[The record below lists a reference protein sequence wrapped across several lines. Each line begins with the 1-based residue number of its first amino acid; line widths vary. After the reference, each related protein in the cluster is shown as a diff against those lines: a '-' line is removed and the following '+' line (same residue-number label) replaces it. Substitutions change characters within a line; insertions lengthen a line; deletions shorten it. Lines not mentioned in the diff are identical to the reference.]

1 MSSAWDYEANA
12 CSKDDKFGAKFEGCE
27 VAMGAPTIGERRLF
41 VNSEHC
47 LNLKNKPS
55 NHEKRLSNLDQNLVK
70 DSNAHQIL
78 LSDRAT
84 ACFLF
89 SDDSKF
95 LAFSEWTADK
105 MQIVKILRL
114 ADMSIKTDNKR
125 KRVVEFLSF
134 DDGLLEILD
143 SPIFMP
149 KNYTL
154 DIRTLF
160 DLINLKNSFHIYICK
175 I

>member
-12 CSKDDKFGAKFEGCE
+12 CSSDGKFSAKFEGCE
-27 VAMGAPTIGERRLF
+27 VAMGAPTLGELRLF
-41 VNSEHC
+41 INSEHC
-47 LNLKNKPS
+47 LNLKNEPS
-55 NHEKRLSNLDQNLVK
+55 NHAKTSLMDKNLVK
-70 DSNAHQIL
+70 DDIADQIL
-78 LSDRAT
+78 LSERAT

-89 SDDSKF
+89 SEDSKF

-105 MQIVKILRL
+105 MQIVKVVRL
-114 ADMSIKTDNKR
+114 ADMSIKTDNNR

-160 DLINLKNSFHIYICK
+160 DDK

>member
-1 MSSAWDYEANA
+1 MNSAWDYEANA
-12 CSKDDKFGAKFEGCE
+12 CSKDGKFSAKFEGYE
-27 VAMGAPTIGERRLF
+27 VAMGAPTLGELRLF
-41 VNSEHC
+41 INSKHC
-47 LNLKNKPS
+47 LNLKNELS
-55 NHEKRLSNLDQNLVK
+55 NHEKTSSVDQNLAK
-70 DSNAHQIL
+70 YGSADQIL
-78 LSDRAT
+78 LSERET

-105 MQIVKILRL
+105 MQVIKVVRL
-114 ADMSIKTDNKR
+114 ADMSIKTDNNR

-154 DIRTLF
+154 DIRTFF
-160 DLINLKNSFHIYICK
+160 DDK

>member
-1 MSSAWDYEANA
+1 MSSAWDYKANA
-12 CSKDDKFGAKFEGCE
+12 CSSDGKFSAKFEGCE
-27 VAMGAPTIGERRLF
+27 VAMGAPTLGELRLF
-41 VNSEHC
+41 VNSKHY
-47 LNLKNKPS
+47 LNLKNELS
-55 NHEKRLSNLDQNLVK
+55 NHAKTLLNLDQNLAK
-70 DSNAHQIL
+70 DGSTHQIL
-78 LSDRAT
+78 LSERAT

-89 SDDSKF
+89 SEDSKF

-105 MQIVKILRL
+105 MQIVKVVRL
-114 ADMSIKTDNKR
+114 ADMSIKTDNRR

-134 DDGLLEILD
+134 DDGKLEILD

-160 DLINLKNSFHIYICK
+160 NDK

>member
-1 MSSAWDYEANA
+1 MSLAWDYEANA
-12 CSKDDKFGAKFEGCE
+12 CSSDGNFSAKFEGCE
-27 VAMGAPTIGERRLF
+27 VAMGAPTLGELRLF
-41 VNSEHC
+41 INSEHC
-47 LNLKNKPS
+47 LNLKNEPS
-55 NHEKRLSNLDQNLVK
+55 NHAKTSLMDKNLVK
-70 DSNAHQIL
+70 DDIADQIL
-78 LSDRAT
+78 LSERAT

-89 SDDSKF
+89 SEDSKF

-105 MQIVKILRL
+105 MQIVKVVRL
-114 ADMSIKTDNKR
+114 ADMSIKTDNNR

-160 DLINLKNSFHIYICK
+160 DDK

>member
-12 CSKDDKFGAKFEGCE
+12 CSSDGKFSAKFEGCE
-27 VAMGAPTIGERRLF
+27 VAMGAPTIGELRLF
-41 VNSEHC
+41 VNSEHY
-47 LNLKNKPS
+47 LNLKNELS
-55 NHEKRLSNLDQNLVK
+55 NHAKTSSVDQNLVK
-70 DSNAHQIL
+70 DDDTLQIL
-78 LSDRAT
+78 LSERAT

-89 SDDSKF
+89 SEDSKF

-105 MQIVKILRL
+105 MQIIKVVRL
-114 ADMSIKTDNKR
+114 TDMSIKTAGKP

-134 DDGLLEILD
+134 DDGVLEILD

-154 DIRTLF
+154 DIHTLF
-160 DLINLKNSFHIYICK
+160 DDK

>member
-1 MSSAWDYEANA
+1 
-12 CSKDDKFGAKFEGCE
+12 
-27 VAMGAPTIGERRLF
+27 MGAPTIGELRLF
-41 VNSEHC
+41 INGEHY
-47 LNLKNKPS
+47 LNLKNELL
-55 NHEKRLSNLDQNLVK
+55 NHAKRLSNLDQNLVK
-70 DSNAHQIL
+70 DGSTHQIL
-78 LSDRAT
+78 LSERAA

-89 SDDSKF
+89 SKDSRF

-114 ADMSIKTDNKR
+114 ADMSIKTAGKP

-134 DDGLLEILD
+134 DDGVLKILD

-160 DLINLKNSFHIYICK
+160 DDK

>member
-1 MSSAWDYEANA
+1 MSSAWDYKANA
-12 CSKDDKFGAKFEGCE
+12 CSSDGKKFSAKFEGCE
-27 VAMGAPTIGERRLF
+27 VAMGAPTIGELRLF
-41 VNSEHC
+41 INGEHY
-47 LNLKNKPS
+47 LNLKNELL
-55 NHEKRLSNLDQNLVK
+55 NHAKRLSNLDQNLVK
-70 DSNAHQIL
+70 DGSTHQIL
-78 LSDRAT
+78 LSERAA

-89 SDDSKF
+89 SKDSRF

-114 ADMSIKTDNKR
+114 ADMSIKTAGKP

-160 DLINLKNSFHIYICK
+160 DDK

>member
-12 CSKDDKFGAKFEGCE
+12 CSNDDKFSAKFVGCE
-27 VAMGAPTIGERRLF
+27 VAMGAPTIGELRLF
-41 VNSEHC
+41 INGEHY
-47 LNLKNKPS
+47 LNLKNELL
-55 NHEKRLSNLDQNLVK
+55 NHAKRLSNLDQNLVK
-70 DSNAHQIL
+70 DGSTHKIL
-78 LSDRAT
+78 LSERAT

-89 SDDSKF
+89 SKDSKF
-95 LAFSEWTADK
+95 LAFSEWSADK
-105 MQIVKILRL
+105 MQIIKVVRL

-125 KRVVEFLSF
+125 KRVVEFISF
-134 DDGLLEILD
+134 DDGVLEILD

-149 KNYTL
+149 KNFTL

-160 DLINLKNSFHIYICK
+160 DDK

>member
-12 CSKDDKFGAKFEGCE
+12 CSSDGKFSAKFEGCE
-27 VAMGAPTIGERRLF
+27 VAMGAPTIGELRLF
-41 VNSEHC
+41 VNQD
-47 LNLKNKPS
+47 LNLQNNFSNQKEGPS
-55 NHEKRLSNLDQNLVK
+55 NLVK
-70 DSNAHQIL
+70 ADNTNQIL

-89 SDDSKF
+89 SGDSKF

-114 ADMSIKTDNKR
+114 ADMSIKTAGKP

-134 DDGLLEILD
+134 DDGVLKILD

-149 KNYTL
+149 KNFTL

-160 DLINLKNSFHIYICK
+160 DDK

>member
-12 CSKDDKFGAKFEGCE
+12 CSNDGKFSAKFEGCE
-27 VAMGAPTIGERRLF
+27 VAMGAPTIGELRLF
-41 VNSEHC
+41 INSEHC
-47 LNLKNKPS
+47 LNLKNEPS
-55 NHEKRLSNLDQNLVK
+55 NHEKTLSNLDQNLVK
-70 DSNAHQIL
+70 DDDSLQIL
-78 LSDRAT
+78 LNERAT

-89 SDDSKF
+89 SEDSKF
-95 LAFSEWTADK
+95 LAFSEWTSDK
-105 MQIVKILRL
+105 MQIIKVVRL
-114 ADMSIKTDNKR
+114 TDMSIKTDNRR
-125 KRVVEFLSF
+125 KRVVEFISF
-134 DDGLLEILD
+134 DDGILEILD

-160 DLINLKNSFHIYICK
+160 DDK

>member
-12 CSKDDKFGAKFEGCE
+12 CSGDGKFSAKFEGCE
-27 VAMGAPTIGERRLF
+27 VAMGAPTLGELRLF
-41 VNSEHC
+41 INGEHY
-47 LNLKNKPS
+47 LNLKNELL
-55 NHEKRLSNLDQNLVK
+55 NHAKTLPNLDQNLVK
-70 DSNAHQIL
+70 DGSTHQIL
-78 LSDRAT
+78 LSERAT

-89 SDDSKF
+89 SGDSKF

-105 MQIVKILRL
+105 MQIIKVVRL
-114 ADMSIKTDNKR
+114 ADMSIKTTGKP

-134 DDGLLEILD
+134 NDGVLEILD

-160 DLINLKNSFHIYICK
+160 DDK

>member
-1 MSSAWDYEANA
+1 MSLAWDYEANA
-12 CSKDDKFGAKFEGCE
+12 CSKDGKFSAKFEGCE
-27 VAMGAPTIGERRLF
+27 VTMGAPTLGELRLF
-41 VNSEHC
+41 INSEHC
-47 LNLKNKPS
+47 LNLKNEPS
-55 NHEKRLSNLDQNLVK
+55 NHAKRLSNLDQNLVK
-70 DSNAHQIL
+70 DDDVLQIL
-78 LSDRAT
+78 LSERAT

-105 MQIVKILRL
+105 MQIVKVVHL
-114 ADMSIKTDNKR
+114 ADMSIKTDNRR

-149 KNYTL
+149 KNFTL
-154 DIRTLF
+154 DIHTLF
-160 DLINLKNSFHIYICK
+160 DDK

>member
-12 CSKDDKFGAKFEGCE
+12 CSSDGKFSAKFEGCE
-27 VAMGAPTIGERRLF
+27 VAMGAPTLGELRLF
-41 VNSEHC
+41 VNSEHFV
-47 LNLKNKPS
+47 NLKNKPS
-55 NHEKRLSNLDQNLVK
+55 NHTKRLSNLDQNLAK
-70 DSNAHQIL
+70 YGRTDQIL
-78 LSDRAT
+78 LSERAT

-134 DDGLLEILD
+134 DDDLLEILD

-154 DIRTLF
+154 DIHTLF
-160 DLINLKNSFHIYICK
+160 NDK

>member
-12 CSKDDKFGAKFEGCE
+12 CSSDGKFSAKFEGCE
-27 VAMGAPTIGERRLF
+27 VAMGAPTLGELRLF
-41 VNSEHC
+41 INSKHYI
-47 LNLKNKPS
+47 NLKNEHS
-55 NHEKRLSNLDQNLVK
+55 NHAKRLSNLDQNLVK
-70 DSNAHQIL
+70 DGIL
-78 LSDRAT
+78 LSERAT

-105 MQIVKILRL
+105 MQIIKVVRL
-114 ADMSIKTDNKR
+114 ADMSIKTAGKP

-160 DLINLKNSFHIYICK
+160 DDK

>member
-12 CSKDDKFGAKFEGCE
+12 CSSDGKFSAKFEGCE
-27 VAMGAPTIGERRLF
+27 VAMGAPTLGELRLF
-41 VNSEHC
+41 INSKHY
-47 LNLKNKPS
+47 LNLKNELS
-55 NHEKRLSNLDQNLVK
+55 NHAKTLSNLDQNLVK
-70 DSNAHQIL
+70 DDDALQIL
-78 LSDRAT
+78 LSERAT

-89 SDDSKF
+89 SDNSKF

-105 MQIVKILRL
+105 MQIVKVVRL
-114 ADMSIKTDNKR
+114 ADMSIKTDNRR

-160 DLINLKNSFHIYICK
+160 NDK

>member
-1 MSSAWDYEANA
+1 MRSAWDYEANA
-12 CSKDDKFGAKFEGCE
+12 CSSDGKFSAKFEGCE
-27 VAMGAPTIGERRLF
+27 VAMGAPTLGELRLF
-41 VNSEHC
+41 INSKHYI
-47 LNLKNKPS
+47 NLKNELS

-70 DSNAHQIL
+70 DDDALQIL
-78 LSDRAT
+78 LSERAT

-89 SDDSKF
+89 SEDSKF

-105 MQIVKILRL
+105 MQIVKVVRL
-114 ADMSIKTDNKR
+114 ADMSIKTAGKP

-134 DDGLLEILD
+134 DDDLLKILD

-154 DIRTLF
+154 DIHTLF
-160 DLINLKNSFHIYICK
+160 EDK

>member
-1 MSSAWDYEANA
+1 MSSAWNYEANA
-12 CSKDDKFGAKFEGCE
+12 CSSDGKFSAKFEGCE
-27 VAMGAPTIGERRLF
+27 VAMGAPTIGELRLF
-41 VNSEHC
+41 INSEHC
-47 LNLKNKPS
+47 LNLKNELL
-55 NHEKRLSNLDQNLVK
+55 NHEKTSSVDQNLAK
-70 DSNAHQIL
+70 YGSADQIL
-78 LSDRAT
+78 LSERAT

-89 SDDSKF
+89 SKDSKF
-95 LAFSEWTADK
+95 LAFSEWTSDK
-105 MQIVKILRL
+105 MQIVKVVHL
-114 ADMSIKTDNKR
+114 ADMSIKTDNRR

-134 DDGLLEILD
+134 DDGVLEILD

-160 DLINLKNSFHIYICK
+160 DDK

>member
-1 MSSAWDYEANA
+1 MSLAWDYEANA
-12 CSKDDKFGAKFEGCE
+12 CSKDGKFSAKFEGYE
-27 VAMGAPTIGERRLF
+27 VAMGAPTLGELRLF
-41 VNSEHC
+41 INGKHY
-47 LNLKNKPS
+47 LNLKNELS
-55 NHEKRLSNLDQNLVK
+55 NHAKISSVNQNLVK
-70 DSNAHQIL
+70 DGSTHQIL
-78 LSDRAT
+78 LSERAT

-89 SDDSKF
+89 SEDSKF

-105 MQIVKILRL
+105 IQIVKVVRL
-114 ADMSIKTDNKR
+114 ADMSIKTDNRR

-134 DDGLLEILD
+134 DDGILEILD

-160 DLINLKNSFHIYICK
+160 DDK

>member
-1 MSSAWDYEANA
+1 MNSAWDYEANA
-12 CSKDDKFGAKFEGCE
+12 CSGDGKFSAKFEGCE
-27 VAMGAPTIGERRLF
+27 VAMGAPTLGELRLF
-41 VNSEHC
+41 INGEHYI
-47 LNLKNKPS
+47 NLKNEFS
-55 NHEKRLSNLDQNLVK
+55 NHAKTSSMDKNLVK
-70 DSNAHQIL
+70 DDDALQIL
-78 LSDRAT
+78 LSERAT

-89 SDDSKF
+89 SEDSKF

-134 DDGLLEILD
+134 DDGVLEILD

-149 KNYTL
+149 KNFTL
-154 DIRTLF
+154 DIHTLF
-160 DLINLKNSFHIYICK
+160 NDK

>member
-1 MSSAWDYEANA
+1 MSSVWDYEANA
-12 CSKDDKFGAKFEGCE
+12 CSKDGKFSAKFEGCE
-27 VAMGAPTIGERRLF
+27 VAMGAPTLGELRLF
-41 VNSEHC
+41 VNSKHY
-47 LNLKNKPS
+47 LNLKNELLNNAKIS
-55 NHEKRLSNLDQNLVK
+55 SVNQILVK
-70 DSNAHQIL
+70 DGSTDQIL

-89 SDDSKF
+89 SKNSRF
-95 LAFSEWTADK
+95 LAFCEWTADK
-105 MQIVKILRL
+105 MQIIKVVRL

-134 DDGLLEILD
+134 DDGVLKILD

-149 KNYTL
+149 KNFTL
-154 DIRTLF
+154 DIHTLF
-160 DLINLKNSFHIYICK
+160 DDK

>member
-1 MSSAWDYEANA
+1 MSLAWDYEANA
-12 CSKDDKFGAKFEGCE
+12 CSKDGKFSAKFEGCE
-27 VAMGAPTIGERRLF
+27 VAMGAPTLGELRLF

-47 LNLKNKPS
+47 LNLKNKLS
-55 NHEKRLSNLDQNLVK
+55 NHAKTSSMDKNFVK
-70 DSNAHQIL
+70 DGSTHQIL
-78 LSDRAT
+78 LSERAT

-95 LAFSEWTADK
+95 LAFSEWTTDK
-105 MQIVKILRL
+105 MQIIKILRL

-154 DIRTLF
+154 DIRTFF
-160 DLINLKNSFHIYICK
+160 DDK

>member
-1 MSSAWDYEANA
+1 MSSAWDYKANA
-12 CSKDDKFGAKFEGCE
+12 CSSDGKFSAKFEGCE
-27 VAMGAPTIGERRLF
+27 VAMGAPTIGELRLF
-41 VNSEHC
+41 INGEHY
-47 LNLKNKPS
+47 LNLKNELL
-55 NHEKRLSNLDQNLVK
+55 NHAKRLSNLDQNLVK
-70 DSNAHQIL
+70 DGSTHQIL
-78 LSDRAT
+78 LSERAA

-89 SDDSKF
+89 SKDSRF

-114 ADMSIKTDNKR
+114 ADMSIKTAGKP

-134 DDGLLEILD
+134 DDGVLKILD

-160 DLINLKNSFHIYICK
+160 DDK

>member
-12 CSKDDKFGAKFEGCE
+12 CSSDGKFSAKFEGCE
-27 VAMGAPTIGERRLF
+27 VAMGAPTLGELRLF
-41 VNSEHC
+41 VNSEHY
-47 LNLKNKPS
+47 LNLKNELS
-55 NHEKRLSNLDQNLVK
+55 NHAKISSVNQNLVK
-70 DSNAHQIL
+70 DGSTHKIL
-78 LSDRAT
+78 LSERAT

-89 SDDSKF
+89 SKDSKF
-95 LAFSEWTADK
+95 LAFSEWSADK
-105 MQIVKILRL
+105 MQIIKVVRL

-134 DDGLLEILD
+134 DDGVLKILD

-154 DIRTLF
+154 DIHTLF
-160 DLINLKNSFHIYICK
+160 EDK

>member
-1 MSSAWDYEANA
+1 
-12 CSKDDKFGAKFEGCE
+12 
-27 VAMGAPTIGERRLF
+27 MGAPTLGELRLF
-41 VNSEHC
+41 INSKHC
-47 LNLKNKPS
+47 LNLKNKFS
-55 NHEKRLSNLDQNLVK
+55 NHAKTSSVDQNLVK
-70 DSNAHQIL
+70 DGSAHQIL
-78 LSDRAT
+78 LSERAT

-95 LAFSEWTADK
+95 LAFSEWTTDK
-105 MQIVKILRL
+105 MQIVKVVRL
-114 ADMSIKTDNKR
+114 ADMSIKTAGKP

-134 DDGLLEILD
+134 DDGVLEILD

-154 DIRTLF
+154 DIHTLF
-160 DLINLKNSFHIYICK
+160 NDK

>member
-12 CSKDDKFGAKFEGCE
+12 CSNDGKFSAKFEGCE
-27 VAMGAPTIGERRLF
+27 VAMGAPTLGELRLF
-41 VNSEHC
+41 VNSKHY
-47 LNLKNKPS
+47 LNLKNELS
-55 NHEKRLSNLDQNLVK
+55 NHAKTLSNLDQNLVK
-70 DSNAHQIL
+70 DDIAHQIL
-78 LSDRAT
+78 LSERAT
-84 ACFLF
+84 ACFMF

-95 LAFSEWTADK
+95 LAFSEWTSDK
-105 MQIVKILRL
+105 MQIIKVVRL
-114 ADMSIKTDNKR
+114 TDMSIKTAGKP

-134 DDGLLEILD
+134 DDGVLEILD

-154 DIRTLF
+154 DIHTLF
-160 DLINLKNSFHIYICK
+160 DDK

>member
-12 CSKDDKFGAKFEGCE
+12 CSSDGKFSAKFEGCE
-27 VAMGAPTIGERRLF
+27 VAMGAPTLGELRLF
-41 VNSEHC
+41 INSKHC
-47 LNLKNKPS
+47 LNLKNEPS
-55 NHEKRLSNLDQNLVK
+55 NHAKRLSNLDQNLVK
-70 DSNAHQIL
+70 DGSTHQIL
-78 LSDRAT
+78 LSERAT

-89 SDDSKF
+89 SEDSKF

-114 ADMSIKTDNKR
+114 ADMSIKTAGKPE
-125 KRVVEFLSF
+125 RVVEFLSF
-134 DDGLLEILD
+134 DDGVLEILD

-154 DIRTLF
+154 DTRTLF
-160 DLINLKNSFHIYICK
+160 DDK

>member
-12 CSKDDKFGAKFEGCE
+12 CSSDGKFSAKFEGCE
-27 VAMGAPTIGERRLF
+27 VAMGAPTLGELRLF
-41 VNSEHC
+41 INSEHC
-47 LNLKNKPS
+47 LNLKNELS
-55 NHEKRLSNLDQNLVK
+55 NHEKTSSVDQNLAK
-70 DSNAHQIL
+70 YGSADQIL
-78 LSDRAT
+78 LSERAT

-89 SDDSKF
+89 SKDSKF

-105 MQIVKILRL
+105 MQIVKVVHL
-114 ADMSIKTDNKR
+114 ADMSIKTAGKP

-134 DDGLLEILD
+134 NDGVLEILD
-143 SPIFMP
+143 SPIFMS

-160 DLINLKNSFHIYICK
+160 DDK

>member
-12 CSKDDKFGAKFEGCE
+12 CSSDGKFSAKFEGCE
-27 VAMGAPTIGERRLF
+27 VAMGAPTLGELRLF
-41 VNSEHC
+41 VNSKHC
-47 LNLKNKPS
+47 LNLKNEPS
-55 NHEKRLSNLDQNLVK
+55 NHEKTSSMDKNLVK
-70 DSNAHQIL
+70 DDIAHQIL
-78 LSDRAT
+78 LSERAT

-105 MQIVKILRL
+105 KQIVKVVRL
-114 ADMSIKTDNKR
+114 ADISIKTVGKP

-134 DDGLLEILD
+134 DDGVLEILD

-160 DLINLKNSFHIYICK
+160 DDKF
-175 I
+175 

>member
-12 CSKDDKFGAKFEGCE
+12 CSSDGKFSAKFEGCE
-27 VAMGAPTIGERRLF
+27 VTMGAPTLGELRLF
-41 VNSEHC
+41 VNSEHYI
-47 LNLKNKPS
+47 NLKNELS
-55 NHEKRLSNLDQNLVK
+55 NHAKTSSVDQNLVK
-70 DSNAHQIL
+70 DGSADQIL
-78 LSDRAT
+78 LSERAT

-89 SDDSKF
+89 SKGSKF

-114 ADMSIKTDNKR
+114 VDMSIKTDNNR

-160 DLINLKNSFHIYICK
+160 DDK

>member
-1 MSSAWDYEANA
+1 MSSAWNYKANA
-12 CSKDDKFGAKFEGCE
+12 CSSDGKFSAKFEGCE
-27 VAMGAPTIGERRLF
+27 IAMGAPTLGELRLF
-41 VNSEHC
+41 INSKHY
-47 LNLKNKPS
+47 LNLKNELS
-55 NHEKRLSNLDQNLVK
+55 NHAKTSSVDQNLVK
-70 DSNAHQIL
+70 DGSADQIL
-78 LSDRAT
+78 LSERAT

-89 SDDSKF
+89 SDDYKF

-105 MQIVKILRL
+105 MQIIKVVRL
-114 ADMSIKTDNKR
+114 ADMSIKTDNNR

-160 DLINLKNSFHIYICK
+160 NDK

>member
-1 MSSAWDYEANA
+1 MRAVRMANLAPNLKATSSPWALQPLASYD
-12 CSKDDKFGAKFEGCE
+12 F
-27 VAMGAPTIGERRLF
+27 LL
-41 VNSEHC
+41 NSEHY
-47 LNLKNKPS
+47 LNLKNELL
-55 NHEKRLSNLDQNLVK
+55 NHAKTLSNLDQNLVK
-70 DSNAHQIL
+70 DGSTHQIL

-89 SDDSKF
+89 SEDSKF

-160 DLINLKNSFHIYICK
+160 DDK

>member
-12 CSKDDKFGAKFEGCE
+12 CSSDGKFSAKFEGCE
-27 VAMGAPTIGERRLF
+27 VAMGAPTIGELRLF
-41 VNSEHC
+41 INGEHY
-47 LNLKNKPS
+47 LNLKN
-55 NHEKRLSNLDQNLVK
+55 ELSNYAKISSVNQNLVK
-70 DSNAHQIL
+70 DGSTHQIL
-78 LSDRAT
+78 LSERAT

-89 SDDSKF
+89 SKDSKF
-95 LAFSEWTADK
+95 LAFCEWTADK

-114 ADMSIKTDNKR
+114 ADMSIKTNNKR

-134 DDGLLEILD
+134 DDGVLEILD

-160 DLINLKNSFHIYICK
+160 NDK

>member
-1 MSSAWDYEANA
+1 MSLAWDYEANA
-12 CSKDDKFGAKFEGCE
+12 CSKDAKFSAKFEGCE
-27 VAMGAPTIGERRLF
+27 VAMGAPTLGELRLF
-41 VNSEHC
+41 ANSEHYI
-47 LNLKNKPS
+47 NLKNKLS
-55 NHEKRLSNLDQNLVK
+55 NHEKRLLNLDQNLVK
-70 DSNAHQIL
+70 DDDALQIL
-78 LSDRAT
+78 LSERAT

-89 SDDSKF
+89 SEDSKF

-105 MQIVKILRL
+105 MQIVKVVRL

-160 DLINLKNSFHIYICK
+160 DDK

>member
-12 CSKDDKFGAKFEGCE
+12 CSKDGKFSAKFQGCE
-27 VAMGAPTIGERRLF
+27 VAMGAPTLGELRLF
-41 VNSEHC
+41 ANQD
-47 LNLKNKPS
+47 LNLQNNFSSQKEGPS
-55 NHEKRLSNLDQNLVK
+55 NLVK
-70 DSNAHQIL
+70 ADNTNQIL

-89 SDDSKF
+89 SKDSKF

-134 DDGLLEILD
+134 DDGVLEILD

-160 DLINLKNSFHIYICK
+160 DDK